1 MMKLNNKDIT
11 RLTEIRIYFREPPYS
26 FKLSGYARLQ
36 VEESIGI
43 LRRYPNIP
51 ATLIERMEAFMPLLI
66 ESENNIPETME
77 LMKRFAVLLNEIN
90 R

>member
-1 MMKLNNKDIT
+1 MKLNNKDIT

-26 FKLSGYARLQ
+26 FKLSGYAMVQ

-43 LRRYPNIP
+43 LRKYPNIP

-66 ESENNIPETME
+66 ESESNIPETME
-77 LMKRFAVLLNEIN
+77 LMKKFAVLLNEIN